1 MALVNFTN
9 LDFNQIKTSLKDY
22 LRANSNFTDYDFE
35 GSNLSSIIDVL
46 AYNTYINS
54 YNANM
59 ISNEVFIDSATLRE
73 NVVALARNIGYTPRS
88 ITASKAIISF
98 FVDTTGFTT
107 KPVTLTLKKGVVTTA
122 ASVFGSESY
131 SFCIPSDITVPVV
144 DGIAT
149 FLNVEIFEG
158 TFLTSNFTVSAENP
172 APPTK
177 YILENSNI
185 DTSTLEV
192 QVRATQASTS
202 AKKYVFSDT
211 LIEVTS
217 SSCVYFLQEIEDQRY
232 ELIFGDGVFGEK
244 LKSLNYIEVSYITTN
259 GAAGNNV
266 SSFSFNGRIVDNNNN
281 LVSTGISII
290 TTIEDSVGGKEIE
303 SVDSIKRYA
312 PKIYSTYNRAVTAGD
327 YEALI
332 PKIYPEAE
340 SVSVF
345 GGEEMNP
352 PQWGKVFITIKPFYG
367 PYVPDSIKN
376 NLKTLLR
383 KYSVAGIVAE
393 IQDLKYLYV
402 EVDVNAYYNPNLAS
416 NAAAVKTSITNNIN
430 SYANSSEMNKYGA
443 KFRYSKFQ
451 TVVDNS
457 NDSITSNITKV
468 TIRRDMKPLLNQAAE
483 YELCF
488 GNPFYIKNING
499 YNIQSS
505 GFTIFGQPDTLYLGD
520 KPAADKRTGSLFFFR
535 LESRNNP
542 VIVKTNVGTV
552 YYNKGEILL
561 KPITFTNTSK
571 KIQEMPV
578 IEVSTCPQSNDVIGL
593 QDLYLQLDVGKSTVD
608 MVTDTVGA
616 GEGSSGSNYTATSS
630 YIRGNIARLTE
641 EEGQNTSLQS
651 LDTYVLGGTIQPE
664 LQGNPAAPDATPA
677 TTSSSRAVTPTASS
691 SPY

>member
-1 MALVNFTN
+1 MALVNFTD
-9 LDFNQIKTSLKDY
+9 LDFDQIKTSLKDY
-22 LRANSNFTDYDFE
+22 LRENSNFTDYNFE

-59 ISNEVFIDSATLRE
+59 VSNEVFIDSATLRE

-88 ITASKAIISF
+88 RTAAKAIISF

-107 KPVTLTLKKGVVTTA
+107 KPVTLTIKKGIVTTS

-131 SFCIPSDITVPVV
+131 SFCIPSDITTPVV

-149 FLNVEIFEG
+149 FSNVVIYEG
-158 TFLTSNFTVSAENP
+158 TFLTSNFTVSSEIP
-172 APPTK
+172 APPSRYT
-177 YILENSNI
+177 LDNENI

-192 QVRATQASTS
+192 SVRDTQSSTS
-202 AKKYVFSDT
+202 AKKFVFSDT
-211 LIEVTS
+211 LIEVTDTS
-217 SSCVYFLQEIEDQRY
+217 RVYFLQEIEDQRY

-244 LKSLNYIEVSYITTN
+244 LNSLNYIDVSYITTN
-259 GAAGNNV
+259 GEGGNGI
-266 SSFSFNGRIVDNNNN
+266 SSFTFNGRIVDNNNN
-281 LVSTGISII
+281 LVSTGISILS
-290 TTIEDSVGGKEIE
+290 TVSESEGGKEIE

-345 GGEEMNP
+345 GGEELNP

-416 NAAAVKTSITNNIN
+416 DSAAVKTVVSNNIN

-457 NDSITSNITKV
+457 NESITSNITKV

-505 GFTIFGQPDTLYLGD
+505 GFTIFGQSDTLYLGD

-535 LESRNNP
+535 LQSRNNP

-561 KPITFTNTSK
+561 KPIIFTNTSK

-593 QDLYLQLDVGKSTVD
+593 QDLYLQLDVSKSTVD

-664 LQGNPAAPDATPA
+664 LQGNPAAPDATPS
-677 TTSSSRAVTPTASS
+677 TTSSSTAITPTTSS
-691 SPY
+691 VY

>member
-9 LDFNQIKTSLKDY
+9 LDFDQIKTSLKDY

-73 NVVALARNIGYTPRS
+73 NVVSLARNIGYTPRS
-88 ITASKAIISF
+88 KTAAKAIISF
-98 FVDTTGFTT
+98 FVDTSDFTT
-107 KPVTLTLKKGVVTTA
+107 KPITLTLKKGIVSTS
-122 ASVFGSESY
+122 ASTFGTESY

-149 FLNVEIFEG
+149 FADVEIYEG
-158 TFLTSNFTVSAENP
+158 TFLTSNFTVSSLNP

-177 YILENSNI
+177 YNLENANI

-192 QVRATQASTS
+192 QVRPTQSSTTS
-202 AKKYVFSDT
+202 KKYIFSDT

-244 LKSLNYIEVSYITTN
+244 LESLNFIEVSYITTN
-259 GAAGNNV
+259 GSAGNNV

-290 TTIEDSVGGKEIE
+290 TTINDSIGGKEIE

-312 PKIYSTYNRAVTAGD
+312 PKVYSAYNRAVTAAD

-332 PKIYPEAE
+332 PKIYPETE

-345 GGEEMNP
+345 GGEELTP
-352 PQWGKVFITIKPFYG
+352 PKYGKVFITIKPFYG

-376 NLKTLLR
+376 NLNTMLR
-383 KYSVAGIVAE
+383 KYSVAGIVTE

-402 EVDVNAYYNPNLAS
+402 EVDVNAYYNPSLTSSAN
-416 NAAAVKTSITNNIN
+416 AVKTVVLNNIT
-430 SYANSSEMNKYGA
+430 SYADSSVMNKYGA
-443 KFRYSKFQ
+443 KFKYSKFQ
-451 TVVDNS
+451 GVVDNS

-468 TIRRDMKPLLNQAAE
+468 VIRRDLKPALNQNAE

-488 GNPFYIKNING
+488 GNPFYIKNENG
-499 YNIQSS
+499 FNIKSS
-505 GFTIFGQPDTLYLGD
+505 GFSVFGQSNTVFLSDSPN
-520 KPAADKRTGSLFFFR
+520 ADMKTGSLFLFT
-535 LESRNNP
+535 LTSKGNP
-542 VIVKTNVGTV
+542 TIVSNNVGSID
-552 YYNKGEILL
+552 YQRAEILI
-561 KPITFTNTSK
+561 KPINIIGTSK
-571 KIQEMPV
+571 KVQNIPI
-578 IEVSTCPQSNDVIGL
+578 IEISACPKSNDIIGL
-593 QDLYLQLDVGKSTVD
+593 QDLYLQLDISKSTVD
-608 MVTDTVGA
+608 MVADSITSGDS
-616 GEGSSGSNYTATSS
+616 SSGTSYTATSS
-630 YIRGNIARLTE
+630 YVNGDIARLTE
-641 EEGQNTSLQS
+641 SEKENTTLLSS
-651 LDTYVLGGTIQPE
+651 DTYVLGATNLE
-664 LQGNPAAPDATPA
+664 LLGASNPTPTN
-677 TTSSSRAVTPTASS
+677 TTSS
-691 SPY
+691 Y